1 MMLFDRKVGTTH
13 KGVLIKL
20 SNDSEPH
27 VRITHLIGAAHT
39 WVPQVEVRLFTLN
52 KQQMAHVSI
61 EEFVCSYFNLP
72 QTALVDGLLYADKHM
87 EMVNSLYN
95 LHLHTV
101 KLSTGIFIGTHN
113 QLTERKA
120 VILDQLQH
128 RRNTALQKDV
138 ERLECD
144 VGKERTVYEW
154 YAVPYWI
161 ARYMID
167 ANEVVLSWQDC
178 YWWGRCVIGQ
188 SLTMNTAIVSLFSRL
203 E

>member
-1 MMLFDRKVGTTH
+1 MLFDRKVGTTC

-27 VRITHLIGAAHT
+27 VRINHLIGAAHT
-39 WVPQVEVRLFTLN
+39 WVPQVKVTLFTLN
-52 KQQMAHVSI
+52 KQQMAHASI
-61 EEFVCSYFNLP
+61 EEFVCRYFNLP

-101 KLSTGIFIGTHN
+101 KLSTGTFIGTHS
-113 QLTERKA
+113 QLMDRKA
-120 VILDQLQH
+120 AILDQLHH
-128 RRNTALQKDV
+128 RRNTAIQKDV

-167 ANEVVLSWQDC
+167 TNEVVLSWQDC

-188 SLTMNTAIVSLFSRL
+188 SLTMNTAVVSLFSRL